1 MGPIKMDYISPNTRS
16 YLIQRRIG
24 HNGHYK
30 KDILRE
36 TIQWATFGNPWKN
49 KLAQETVL
57 PF

>member
-36 TIQWATFGNPWKN
+36 TIQ
-49 KLAQETVL
+49 
-57 PF
+57 